1 MIFKDWRMSGKLT
14 ILVKF
19 LDDWN
24 SEQAGNK
31 VLVFSQTKK
40 MLDLLELI
48 LAEREIVFCRMDG
61 DLPLKQ
67 RMDTIDHFNTLQST
81 RL

>member
-1 MIFKDWRMSGKLT
+1 MVFKDWRLSGKLT
-14 ILVKF
+14 ILIKF

-24 SEQAGNK
+24 SEQVGNK

-48 LAEREIVFCRMDG
+48 LAERGIVYCRMDG
-61 DLPLKQ
+61 DVALK
-67 RMDTIDHFNTLQST
+67 
-81 RL
+81 